1 MEGPAY
7 SRPRASRSPVYRYH
21 SCCFFLSGG
30 AILYANRF
38 QSTHTPLSSEL
49 GGATADLHTA
59 RVVSG
64 RSTLAAER
72 LHNMPVHSTNSTIVV
87 TSLHRDCTHHGL
99 NEFYGLLPTV
109 MELRTG

>member
-1 MEGPAY
+1 MLLLPFRGCHIVRQSIPVHSY
-7 SRPRASRSPVYRYH
+7 SVEQ
-21 SCCFFLSGG
+21 G
-30 AILYANRF
+30 
-38 QSTHTPLSSEL
+38 TW
-49 GGATADLHTA
+49 GATADLHTA

-99 NEFYGLLPTV
+99 NACYGVITTVTLLRFPLQSTIP
-109 MELRTG
+109 LGRCLCLI